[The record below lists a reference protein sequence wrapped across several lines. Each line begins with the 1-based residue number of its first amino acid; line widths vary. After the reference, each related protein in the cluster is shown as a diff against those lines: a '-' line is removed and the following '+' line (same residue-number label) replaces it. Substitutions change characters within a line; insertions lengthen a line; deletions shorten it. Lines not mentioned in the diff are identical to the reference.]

1 MAMFPLIEAI
11 EIVIEIMFPLTAVT
25 ENAVEDVKE
34 KETNVAEIVIEEKE
48 NATEDVIVFLL
59 TAVTEDAVDAAALH
73 ADVIVE
79 IAKTDQLL

>member
-48 NATEDVIVFLL
+48 NVTEDVIVFLL

-73 ADVIVE
+73 ADAIVE